1 MEPVSKASFILFEAS
16 LKDVIREKDGI
27 HFNRGEVVADSRKAS
42 GEKNVV
48 THAHFDHMHQ
58 DSSNEVI
65 CSELTGKLFE
75 ARLDE
80 EFNYRTESE
89 GLELINSG
97 HILGS
102 SAVKFEMN
110 GETVLYTGDASTR
123 DRAYMEGFD
132 PPQADVLVME
142 TTYGIPNY
150 RFPAQ
155 EKIEKNIREW
165 VQENQDRPLILFGYS
180 LGKAQ
185 KIQHIVEK
193 FTDREI
199 IAHGAV
205 KKMND
210 VVEEVSD
217 LKFSAR
223 PYGENKDV
231 LEDNGIL
238 IAPSNTS
245 QADWVEKVVEEYDA
259 LKAGFSGWAVSDSF
273 KYRGG
278 YDETFVL
285 SDHCDFDELIEMVE
299 KVDPERVYT
308 LHGFDEAFAS
318 HLKKE
323 RGINAR
329 ALKRNQASLTDF

>member
-1 MEPVSKASFILFEAS
+1 M
-16 LKDVIREKDGI
+16 IREKDGI
-27 HFNRGEVVADSRKAS
+27 HFNNGEVVADSRKAS

-65 CSELTGKLFE
+65 CSKKTGELFQ

-80 EFNYRTESE
+80 EFNYTSEAE

-110 GETVLYTGDASTR
+110 GETVLYTGDASMR
-123 DRAYMEGFD
+123 DRAYLDGFR
-132 PPQADVLVME
+132 PPEADVLVME
-142 TTYGIPNY
+142 TTYGIPSY
-150 RFPAQ
+150 RFPPQ
-155 EKIEKNIREW
+155 EQVEANIRAWME
-165 VQENQDRPLILFGYS
+165 ENTDTPLILFGYS

-185 KIQHIVEK
+185 KIQHIVES
-193 FTDREI
+193 FSDRPL

-210 VVEEVSD
+210 VVEEVSE
-217 LKFSAR
+217 LGFSVR
-223 PYGENKDV
+223 PYTENKQV
-231 LEDNGIL
+231 LEENGVL
-238 IAPSNTS
+238 IAPSRSS
-245 QADWVEKVVEEYDA
+245 QADWVESVVDEYGA

-285 SDHCDFDELIEMVE
+285 SDHCDFDELVEMVE

-323 RGINAR
+323 MGINAR

>member
-1 MEPVSKASFILFEAS
+1 M
-16 LKDVIREKDGI
+16 IREKDGI
-27 HFNRGEVVADSRKAS
+27 HFNNGEVVADSRKAS

-65 CSELTGKLFE
+65 CSEKTGELFQ

-80 EFNYRTESE
+80 EFNFRTGAE
-89 GLELINSG
+89 GLELMNSG

-110 GETVLYTGDASTR
+110 GETVLYTGDASMR
-123 DRAYMEGFD
+123 DRAYLDGFR
-132 PPQADVLVME
+132 PPEADVLVME
-142 TTYGIPNY
+142 TTYGTPSY
-150 RFPAQ
+150 RFPPQ
-155 EKIEKNIREW
+155 EQVEANIRTWME
-165 VQENQDRPLILFGYS
+165 ETTGSPLILFGYS

-185 KIQHIVEK
+185 KIQHIVER
-193 FTDREI
+193 FSDRSL

-210 VVEEVSD
+210 VVEEVSE
-217 LKFSAR
+217 LSFSAR
-223 PYGENKDV
+223 PYRENKQV
-231 LEDNGIL
+231 LEENGVL

-245 QADWVEKVVEEYDA
+245 QANWVESVVDEYGA

-285 SDHCDFDELIEMVE
+285 SDHCDFDELVEMV
-299 KVDPERVYT
+299 KQVDPERVYT

-323 RGINAR
+323 MGINAR

>member
-1 MEPVSKASFILFEAS
+1 M
-16 LKDVIREKDGI
+16 IREKDGI
-27 HFNRGEVVADSRKAS
+27 HFNNGEVVADSRKAS
-42 GEKNVV
+42 GDVNVV

-58 DSSNEVI
+58 DSSNEVV
-65 CSELTGKLFE
+65 CSRKTGELFQ

-80 EFNYRTESE
+80 EFNYRTEAE
-89 GLELINSG
+89 GLELLNSG

-110 GETVLYTGDASTR
+110 GETVLYTGDASMR
-123 DRAYMEGFD
+123 DRAYLDGFR
-132 PPQADVLVME
+132 PPEADVLVME
-142 TTYGIPNY
+142 TTYGIPSY
-150 RFPAQ
+150 RFPPQ
-155 EKIEKNIREW
+155 EQVEKNIKAWME
-165 VQENQDRPLILFGYS
+165 ENTDTPLILFGYS

-185 KIQHIVEK
+185 KIQHIVES
-193 FTDREI
+193 FSDRPL

-210 VVEEVSD
+210 VVEEVSE
-217 LKFSAR
+217 LGFSVR
-223 PYGENKDV
+223 PYTENKQV
-231 LEDNGIL
+231 LEENGVL
-238 IAPSNTS
+238 IAPSRSS
-245 QADWVEKVVEEYDA
+245 QADWVESVVDEYGA

-285 SDHCDFDELIEMVE
+285 SDHCDFDELVEMVE

-323 RGINAR
+323 MGINAR

>member
-1 MEPVSKASFILFEAS
+1 M
-16 LKDVIREKDGI
+16 IREKDGI
-27 HFNRGEVVADSRKAS
+27 HFNNGEVVADSRKAS
-42 GEKNVV
+42 GNVNVV

-58 DSSNEVI
+58 DSSTEVV
-65 CSELTGKLFE
+65 CSRKTGELFQ

-80 EFNYRTESE
+80 QFNYRTSTE

-110 GETVLYTGDASTR
+110 GQTVLYTGDASMR
-123 DRAYMEGFD
+123 DRAYLEGFN
-132 PPQADVLVME
+132 PPEADILVTE

-150 RFPAQ
+150 RFPEQ
-155 EKIEKNIREW
+155 EKVEKNIRRW
-165 VQENQDRPLILFGYS
+165 IENNTDSPLILFGYS

-193 FTDREI
+193 FTDRQM
-199 IAHGAV
+199 IAHGSV
-205 KKMND
+205 KNMND

-217 LKFSAR
+217 LTFSAR
-223 PYGENKDV
+223 PYGKNKQV

-238 IAPSNTS
+238 IAPSRSS
-245 QADWVEKVVEEYDA
+245 QADWVEKVVDEYGA
-259 LKAGFSGWAVSDSF
+259 LKAGFSGWATSDSF

-285 SDHCDFDELIEMVE
+285 SDHCDFDELMDMVK
-299 KVDPERVYT
+299 KVDPEKVYT

-323 RGINAR
+323 MSINAR
-329 ALKRNQASLTDF
+329 ALKRNQTSLTDF